1 MLNQSSNTH
10 SVLSTDIVMDVGRS
24 LNPGIDVGQIE
35 GAFMQGYGMMAVEE
49 WTLNDKGEVES
60 KNPSRYKIP
69 EVGNLPRDFNV
80 TLLSDSPNKQA
91 IVYSS
96 KGIGEPPLLLATT
109 VHKALRA
116 AILSARKD
124 RSLSEFVRL
133 DTPVTPAKIR
143 QACAA
148 VSKS

>member
-1 MLNQSSNTH
+1 
-10 SVLSTDIVMDVGRS
+10 MDVGKS

-49 WTLNDKGEVES
+49 WTLDANGEVES
-60 KNPSRYKIP
+60 KDPSRYKIP

-116 AILSARKD
+116 AKA
-124 RSLSEFVRL
+124 LSEYVRL

-148 VSKS
+148 VSH

>member
-1 MLNQSSNTH
+1 MYLVSISNAFTYSHYFDFHNVSFLYITLWFIIKTPGVHSPFVAVVLGTPDVVRIGIGLFFTLIILCFSMLK
-10 SVLSTDIVMDVGRS
+10 
-24 LNPGIDVGQIE
+24 
-35 GAFMQGYGMMAVEE
+35 GYGMMAVEE

-96 KGIGEPPLLLATT
+96 KVVIFYSYFCY
-109 VHKALRA
+109 KLRY
-116 AILSARKD
+116 LSHHV
-124 RSLSEFVRL
+124 LS
-133 DTPVTPAKIR
+133 
-143 QACAA
+143 
-148 VSKS
+148 S